1 MTYQLDITKNQFD
14 SIDFSE
20 ASAFI
25 NLMPKLGTHV
35 ELNCWG
41 ITLLTSQRWGK
52 PLKLTGID
60 FNDDTYIAGLAKVIF
75 REIVGGEIRLTLY
88 DPDCPSSFLK
98 NQEGKHVTLHKRWTF
113 KQDDSIFV
121 YELDCASEWP
131 AGACYLALASKGLAL
146 LKFEVSDCIPARQFV
161 LNPQKYSQQ
170 GWKKAEQK
178 GSHKKYEVEI
188 V

>member
-1 MTYQLDITKNQFD
+1 MFLKPVMFIILALKMTYQLNITKNQFD

-20 ASAFI
+20 ASAF
-25 NLMPKLGTHV
+25 MPKLGTYV

-52 PLKLTGID
+52 PLKLPGID
-60 FNDDTYIAGLAKVIF
+60 FNDDAYIAGLAKVIF
-75 REIVGGEIRLTLY
+75 REIVGGEIKVTLY
-88 DPDCPSSFLK
+88 DKP
-98 NQEGKHVTLHKRWTF
+98 VTLQKRWRF

-121 YELDCASEWP
+121 YELDCASKWP
-131 AGACYLALASKGLAL
+131 AGACYLALASKGQAL
-146 LKFEVSDCIPARQFV
+146 LKFEISDCIPARQFV
-161 LNPQKYSQQ
+161 LNPQKYSQL

-178 GSHKKYEVEI
+178 RSHIEYEVES